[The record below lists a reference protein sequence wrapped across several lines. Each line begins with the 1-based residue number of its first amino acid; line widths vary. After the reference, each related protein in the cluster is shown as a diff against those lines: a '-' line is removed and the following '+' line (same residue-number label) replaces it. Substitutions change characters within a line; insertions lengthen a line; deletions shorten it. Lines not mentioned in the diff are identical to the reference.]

1 MGKRKK
7 EHRRK
12 VEKRNKEIRQAQMK
26 RVNTLTNNISTLQ
39 QVLLDYANERVQS
52 NPKEDSSSK

>member
-39 QVLLDYANERVQS
+39 QVLLEYANERVQS

>member
-39 QVLLDYANERVQS
+39 QVLLEYANDKVQS

>member
-26 RVNTLTNNISTLQ
+26 RVNTITNNISTLQ